1 MSQMMWG
8 KSGAV
13 YNNFFCVLCKTRR
26 YDLTCLIS
34 PFLLTKLASFGKF
47 GPFHEPKSGTL
58 DVQIQKWWPFF
69 VANSSVQFND
79 TKQCLDFLFTQSY
92 SCFLCISVL
101 CTTIQCYAMHGCK
114 AGYDEEYV
122 LRCTLEERCPV
133 IGEVQL
139 GQKLYPPNRPLSPP
153 AVWANR
159 GFLFGENLQN
169 LQNIHISD
177 GNCFSGMLW
186 LRPHTFWPDWKVL
199 RPEHLSRRVAEE
211 ENRELTLRTPPP
223 P

>member
-1 MSQMMWG
+1 MSRIMWG

-34 PFLLTKLASFGKF
+34 PFLLTKLASLANLALFTNQKVGLWIS
-47 GPFHEPKSGTL
+47 KSKNGDHFLLPT
-58 DVQIQKWWPFF
+58 
-69 VANSSVQFND
+69 VQFSSMIQNNASIFSSPRAI
-79 TKQCLDFLFTQSY
+79 LVSY
-92 SCFLCISVL
+92 AFPFYAQLYS
-101 CTTIQCYAMHGCK
+101 AMHSCR

-159 GFLFGENLQN
+159 GFFFGENLQN
-169 LQNIHISD
+169 LQNSV
-177 GNCFSGMLW
+177 F
-186 LRPHTFWPDWKVL
+186 
-199 RPEHLSRRVAEE
+199 
-211 ENRELTLRTPPP
+211 
-223 P
+223 

>member
-1 MSQMMWG
+1 MVTIICCQQ
-8 KSGAV
+8 
-13 YNNFFCVLCKTRR
+13 F
-26 YDLTCLIS
+26 
-34 PFLLTKLASFGKF
+34 
-47 GPFHEPKSGTL
+47 
-58 DVQIQKWWPFF
+58 
-69 VANSSVQFND
+69 SSVQWYPIMLWFA
-79 TKQCLDFLFTQSY
+79 LHPELFLHLMH
-92 SCFLCISVL
+92 FLNMHNYTVL
-101 CTTIQCYAMHGCK
+101 CNLRGCR

-159 GFLFGENLQN
+159 GFFFGENLQN
-169 LQNIHISD
+169 IQISD

-186 LRPHTFWPDWKVL
+186 LRPYTFWPDRRVL